1 MTNKFNILK
10 WFYFIINF
18 LNMANTMGNLN
29 EGGEGEVSST
39 ADIEQFLN
47 QIAGDAGKVI
57 ER

>member
-1 MTNKFNILK
+1 
-10 WFYFIINF
+10 
-18 LNMANTMGNLN
+18 MANTMGNLN